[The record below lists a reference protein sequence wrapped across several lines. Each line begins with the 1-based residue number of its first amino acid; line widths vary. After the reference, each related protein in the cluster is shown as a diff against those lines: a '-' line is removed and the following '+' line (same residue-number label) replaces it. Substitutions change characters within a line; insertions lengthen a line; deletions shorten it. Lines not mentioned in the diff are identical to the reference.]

1 MRSFS
6 INIMRL
12 INALASN
19 RWITIN
25 DEEKVK
31 KFISKF
37 DKYEHAST
45 YWGKDIDEVQLL
57 PDYNTKK
64 KAIKG
69 EKR

>member
-1 MRSFS
+1 MTRTFS

-12 INALASN
+12 MKGLASN
-19 RWITIN
+19 KWITIN

-37 DKYEHAST
+37 DKYED
-45 YWGKDIDEVQLL
+45 KMEIL

-64 KAIKG
+64 RANNG
-69 EKR
+69 

>member
-1 MRSFS
+1 MTRTFS

-12 INALASN
+12 MKGLASN
-19 RWITIN
+19 EWITIN

-37 DKYEHAST
+37 DKYE
-45 YWGKDIDEVQLL
+45 DRMEIL

-64 KAIKG
+64 RANNG
-69 EKR
+69 